1 MNKFIAVFC
10 GTLLG
15 VTALS
20 SSFAADKSVDVGQHA
35 PTCALASLGNS
46 SASNTANKGK
56 VVYVDFWASWCP
68 PCLKSLP
75 FLNTLN
81 RDLKDRGLQVIG
93 VNVDEHINDA
103 NAFLKNHPA
112 NFVVGS
118 DSKGDCPK
126 AFGIM
131 GMPSSYLIDRKGN
144 VRLVH
149 IGFRDG
155 ERKEL
160 RQAIEQLLAEETP
173 APAVSTVTTEAAPKP
188 LDATSE
194 EAVTAIPKPESASNP
209 EKQIQK

>member
-1 MNKFIAVFC
+1 MKKYIAVFL
-10 GTLLG
+10 GTLLV
-15 VTALS
+15 VTVIS
-20 SSFAADKSVDVGQHA
+20 NCQAADAGNKSVEVSQQA
-35 PTCALASLGNS
+35 PTCELASLGNS
-46 SASNTANKGK
+46 SASNIAYKGK

-75 FLNTLN
+75 FLNILD
-81 RDLKDRGLQVIG
+81 RDLKNRGLQVIG

-112 NFVVGS
+112 NFIVGS
-118 DSKGDCPK
+118 DSKGACPK

-155 ERKEL
+155 DRKEL
-160 RQAIEQLLAEETP
+160 RQAIEQLLSED
-173 APAVSTVTTEAAPKP
+173 APASSLKSASPEKEAASVPK
-188 LDATSE
+188 TE
-194 EAVTAIPKPESASNP
+194 VAINP
-209 EKQIQK
+209 ENQFQK